1 MANEVYYSGLSG
13 NARAAAV
20 LSQLIAV
27 KLADRASLV
36 NDPAIIQFNG
46 MNGRGST
53 VLQVPVISWGADAM
67 SAVAENASASNVA
80 LTTTNVNITIS
91 RQAIQRTV
99 SDLAQ
104 LTATGVPFDV
114 TLDALAADSIA
125 AYEKRCT
132 TMLTALSTGFS
143 TSVGSTGVDLSVST
157 FYAAMFALQL
167 QANDMS
173 EAVFVCHNQQWNDLM
188 SSLRSETG
196 PGQYLPSAQSGV
208 EAKAAGSKGTLFGVR
223 CFTSNTCPAINTNA
237 DYSGMMFTRG
247 AIGMATAT
255 AAPIVGSTTIIP
267 QSPIVVEF
275 ERSAS
280 ASTSTLVAT
289 AYVGVA
295 ELDDARGVQVVSDL

>member
-1 MANEVYYSGLSG
+1 MANEVFYSSLSG

-27 KLADRASLV
+27 KLTDRASLV
-36 NDPAIIQFNG
+36 NDPSIIRFDG
-46 MNGRGST
+46 MNARGST

-67 SAVAENASASNVA
+67 AAVAENASSSNTA

-99 SDLAQ
+99 SDLAN

-114 TLDALAADSIA
+114 TLENLAADAVA

-132 TMLTALSTGFS
+132 GMITALSTGFS

-157 FYAAMFALQL
+157 FYSAMFALQL

-173 EAVFVCHNQQWNDLM
+173 EAVFVCHNQQFNDLM
-188 SSLRSETG
+188 SSLRSESG

-208 EAKAAGSKGTLFGVR
+208 EAKAAGAKGTLFGVR
-223 CFTSNTCPAINTNA
+223 VFTSNTCPAINTNA
-237 DYSGMMFTRG
+237 DYSAMMFTRG

-267 QSPIVVEF
+267 QSPIVVEI

-280 ASTSTLVAT
+280 AATSTLVAT

-295 ELDDARGVQVVSDL
+295 ELDDLRGVQVVSDL